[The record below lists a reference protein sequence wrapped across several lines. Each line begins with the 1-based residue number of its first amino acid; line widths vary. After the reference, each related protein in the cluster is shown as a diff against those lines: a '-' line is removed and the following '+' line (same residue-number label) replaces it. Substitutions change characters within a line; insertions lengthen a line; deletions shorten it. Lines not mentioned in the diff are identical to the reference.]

1 MMGLKKTYQR
11 LERLLFP
18 DRARARRQRKW
29 DDEWAR
35 DDFTAPWLGRG
46 TSKEIIS
53 AVETSWFPAG
63 ERVLDIGCGQGE
75 VALWFAE
82 RGFPTLGIDFSAA
95 AIERARERQAQAPG
109 RLEFRVVDITR
120 EAPGDGSF
128 GILVDRGCFHS
139 LARDEAPVYVEHVA
153 ASGAA
158 GARFLLFIK
167 AFRGDI
173 ELPAREERE
182 LHERQILQ
190 QFSGRFEILRCEE
203 TFLDP
208 YDGQRPEH
216 SLPGLVFWMRRR

>member
-1 MMGLKKTYQR
+1 MVGLKKTYR
-11 LERLLFP
+11 RVEHFLFP

-35 DDFTAPWLGRG
+35 DDYAAPWLGRG

-53 AVETSWFPAG
+53 AVETGWFPAG
-63 ERVLDIGCGQGE
+63 ARVLDIGCGQGE
-75 VALWFAE
+75 VAYWFAE
-82 RGFPTLGIDFSAA
+82 RGFPTLGVDFSAA
-95 AIERARERQAQAPG
+95 AIERARERQAEAPG
-109 RLEFRVVDITR
+109 RPEFRVVDITR

-139 LARDEAPVYVEHVA
+139 LAPEDAPLYVEHVA
-153 ASGAA
+153 ASGTA
-158 GARFLLFIK
+158 GAHFLLFIK

-173 ELPAREERE
+173 ELPAPAERE
-182 LHERQILQ
+182 LHERKIRQE
-190 QFSGRFEILRCEE
+190 FSARFEILRCEE

-216 SLPGLVFWMRRR
+216 SLGGLAFWMQRR